1 MQIRNAMCAKSAL
14 HTAKSALQGQSAHLL
29 LWLFCTKGCKKNR
42 WASSKTWN
50 YQPMLH
56 NIAYARP
63 YGTLTRPQF
72 WLTRQACAWNDVK
85 WLTGS
90 LRWQVWLKMHFIT
103 AYARGMKPLT
113 PELAPGMLQKC
124 KDATLRNP
132 VFFAYATQSY
142 DTTMF
147 KVYSRG
153 FWRYSGKPC
162 GSCGPLDFLIH
173 SSHPPLFNL
182 RKMSSSFCSRSPG
195 LDLRKELTFQSE
207 TMLIDVACYVLLVK

>member
-1 MQIRNAMCAKSAL
+1 
-14 HTAKSALQGQSAHLL
+14 
-29 LWLFCTKGCKKNR
+29 
-42 WASSKTWN
+42 
-50 YQPMLH
+50 MLH

-63 YGTLTRPQF
+63 YGMLTRPQF

-90 LRWQVWLKMHFIT
+90 LRWQVWLKMHFNCLRQRHET
-103 AYARGMKPLT
+103 AYTRACAWYVAKVQRRHLTKPI
-113 PELAPGMLQKC
+113 
-124 KDATLRNP
+124 
-132 VFFAYATQSY
+132 FFAHATQSY
-142 DTTMF
+142 DTKMF

-162 GSCGPLDFLIH
+162 GSCGPLGFLIH

-195 LDLRKELTFQSE
+195 LDLWRELTFQSE
-207 TMLIDVACYVLLVK
+207 TMLIDVPCYVLLVK

>member
-1 MQIRNAMCAKSAL
+1 MCAKSAL
-14 HTAKSALQGQSAHLL
+14 HTAKSALQGQSVHLL
-29 LWLFCTKGCKKNR
+29 LWLFCTKGCKKTGELLR
-42 WASSKTWN
+42 KREITSLCCITLLTLDLTVCLRDHSFDLRGRHVREMMWN
-50 YQPMLH
+50 DLRE
-56 NIAYARP
+56 AYADR
-63 YGTLTRPQF
+63 F
-72 WLTRQACAWNDVK
+72 D
-85 WLTGS
+85 
-90 LRWQVWLKMHFIT
+90 LKCILT

-132 VFFAYATQSY
+132 VFFAHATQSY

-162 GSCGPLDFLIH
+162 GSCGPLGFLIH

-195 LDLRKELTFQSE
+195 LDLWRELTFQSE
-207 TMLIDVACYVLLVK
+207 TMLIDVPCYVLLVK